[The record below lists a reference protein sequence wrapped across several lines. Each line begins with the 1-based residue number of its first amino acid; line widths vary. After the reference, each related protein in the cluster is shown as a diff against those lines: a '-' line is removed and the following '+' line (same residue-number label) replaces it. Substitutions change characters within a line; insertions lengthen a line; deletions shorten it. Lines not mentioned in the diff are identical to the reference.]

1 MKNNIYSIKIFFCI
15 FLVFFTNV
23 VLSNELEFNASEIE
37 SFNNGDLL
45 KGYGGVEISDGLGLI
60 ITGEEFEFNKLK
72 SILNVLKKV
81 TIKDASNKNLIRSN
95 QIIFDKDRIKL

>member
-1 MKNNIYSIKIFFCI
+1 MINKIYFLKILLNIFFI
-15 FLVFFTNV
+15 FFTS
-23 VLSNELEFNASEIE
+23 LAFSDDLEFNASEIE

-81 TIKDASNKNLIRSN
+81 TIKDA
-95 QIIFDKDRIKL
+95 